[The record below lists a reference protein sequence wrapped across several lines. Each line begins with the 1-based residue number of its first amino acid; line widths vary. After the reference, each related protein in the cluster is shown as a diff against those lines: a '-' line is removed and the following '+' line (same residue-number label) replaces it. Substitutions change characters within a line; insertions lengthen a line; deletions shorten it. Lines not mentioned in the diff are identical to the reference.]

1 MDRRLQEGACSNSLN
16 NRRLSRRNF
25 EIGDCARPP
34 PPPPPPRN
42 DCPNDTSFLS
52 QRPIIAAHRNAEIV
66 AWKSAVRTR
75 PWQNE
80 TERGR
85 EGEREKGRGER
96 ERKRRRREGG
106 GKRRQFPVSL
116 NKRVHSD
123 ASPSARLCVCVV
135 CVCVHARL
143 GATIWQS
150 RFPDN
155 LHPRSSIIDN
165 GTILESVFFFLSFSF
180 WRNASLFFPDRFQ
193 KNSFEYP
200 HEGGERSIRIGIRD
214 GRDGWKF
221 FNLTWLWN

>member
-1 MDRRLQEGACSNSLN
+1 MDRRLQEEACSNSLN

-34 PPPPPPRN
+34 PPPPPTATTTTTTPRN

-80 TERGR
+80 RGGRKIER
-85 EGEREKGRGER
+85 EREKGRGER

-123 ASPSARLCVCVV
+123 ASPSARLCVCA
-135 CVCVHARL
+135 CVCARL
-143 GATIWQS
+143 GATIWQP

-155 LHPRSSIIDN
+155 PRSSIIDN
-165 GTILESVFFFLSFSF
+165 GTILESLFRFSF
-180 WRNASLFFPDRFQ
+180 PSGGTLPFFPDG
-193 KNSFEYP
+193 KILPFE
-200 HEGGERSIRIGIRD
+200 
-214 GRDGWKF
+214 
-221 FNLTWLWN
+221 